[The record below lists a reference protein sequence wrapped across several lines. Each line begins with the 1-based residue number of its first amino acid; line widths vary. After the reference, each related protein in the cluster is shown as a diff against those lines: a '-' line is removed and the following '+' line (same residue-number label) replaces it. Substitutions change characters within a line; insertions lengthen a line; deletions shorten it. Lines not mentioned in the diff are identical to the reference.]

1 MRKRISNGRTRPATL
16 LTAAIIAV
24 GVWSVAAQDGEAGT
38 EGEASCWVF
47 FGTYSGEGSR
57 GIYRARFDA
66 AAGELGEAVL
76 AAEGEHPSFLAIH
89 PGGGFLYAVNE
100 TVEFGGES
108 SGAVTAFALDRVSG
122 TLRKL
127 NQVSSGGAAPCHIE
141 MDRKGRHVLIANY
154 SGGSVAAFALGEDGR
169 LGERTAFVQH
179 EGSSVNAR
187 RQEAPHAHCIR
198 VDASGGF
205 AVAADLGLD
214 RVLVYRFD
222 SETGALRPNDP
233 PGAAVEPGAG
243 PRHFAFRGDASFGY
257 VINELQSTVTAFS
270 WDAEKGLLE
279 PVQTISTLPPDFRG
293 TSHTA
298 EVVVSPDGRFVY
310 GSNRGHDS
318 IAVFRCDPESGR
330 LALVEIEATR
340 GKTPRNFA
348 LHPGG
353 RWLLAANQGSDSVT
367 VFRVD
372 AETGALEP
380 RGGEVRVPRPVCV
393 RFVLMAED

>member
-1 MRKRISNGRTRPATL
+1 MGAI
-16 LTAAIIAV
+16 TAAIMAMGSWTVGAQDAGGGAEVGAV
-24 GVWSVAAQDGEAGT
+24 G
-38 EGEASCWVF
+38 WVF

-57 GIYRARFDA
+57 GIYRARFDGGS
-66 AAGELGEAVL
+66 GELGEAVL
-76 AAEGEHPSFLAIH
+76 AAESEHPSFLAIH

-100 TVEFGGES
+100 TVEFGGER
-108 SGAVTAFALDRVSG
+108 SGSVTAFALDRAAG

-141 MDRKGRHVLIANY
+141 MDRQGGHVLIANY
-154 SGGSVAAFALGEDGR
+154 AGGSVAAIALGEDGR

-198 VDASGGF
+198 IDASGGY

-222 SETGALRPNDP
+222 SETGALLANDP
-233 PGAAVEPGAG
+233 PGSTVEPGSG
-243 PRHFAFRGDASFGY
+243 PRHFAFRGDAKFGY
-257 VINELQSTVTAFS
+257 VINELRSTVTAFS
-270 WDAEKGLLE
+270 WNVEDGVLE

-298 EVVVSPDGRFVY
+298 EVVVSPDNRFVY

-318 IAVFRCDPESGR
+318 IAVFRSDPESGR
-330 LALVEIEATR
+330 LTLVEIEATR

-353 RWLLAANQGSDSVT
+353 GWLLAANQGSDTVT

-380 RGGEVRVPRPVCV
+380 RGGEVGVPRPVCV
-393 RFVLMAED
+393 RFVPMAED